1 MVSGWLTY
9 AVDSLRNKFKAARQ
23 GCQPTESG
31 GAQAE
36 TERGEYILSVRL
48 NQAARFIIYRLK
60 FIFRP
65 GKRRRAAAELPGRI
79 SGCIAY
85 RDVCRTGR
93 LAVPGPV
100 LHRDICHTGI
110 CAAPG
115 YVPHR
120 GMCCTGMCVAPG
132 RVWCCAGVVLYCFG
146 GEMLFCAGTVG
157 NVFCSFFR
165 RRAADA
171 ENFRFDAG
179 L

>member
-23 GCQPTESG
+23 GCQPAESG

-85 RDVCRTGR
+85 RDVCRIGG
-93 LAVPGPV
+93 L
-100 LHRDICHTGI
+100 LYRDLCCTGI
-110 CAAPG
+110 YVMPG

-120 GMCCTGMCVAPG
+120 GMCCTGTYVALG

>member
-23 GCQPTESG
+23 GCQPAESG

-48 NQAARFIIYRLK
+48 NQAAGFIIYRLK

-85 RDVCRTGR
+85 RDVCRTGE
-93 LAVPGPV
+93 A
-100 LHRDICHTGI
+100 CCTGI
-110 CAAPG
+110 YVIPG

-120 GMCCTGMCVAPG
+120 GMCCTGTCVAPG

>member
-23 GCQPTESG
+23 GCQPAESG

-48 NQAARFIIYRLK
+48 NQAAGFIIYRLK

-115 YVPHR
+115 YVLYWDV
-120 GMCCTGMCVAPG
+120 CSTGA
-132 RVWCCAGVVLYCFG
+132 RVVLYCFG
-146 GEMLFCAGTVG
+146 RKMLFCAGTVG

>member
-1 MVSGWLTY
+1 MLVSGWLTY

-23 GCQPTESG
+23 GCQPADSG

-48 NQAARFIIYRLK
+48 NQAAGFIIYRLK

-93 LAVPGPV
+93 LAAQGPV

-115 YVPHR
+115 YVLYWDVCR
-120 GMCCTGMCVAPG
+120 TGA
-132 RVWCCAGVVLYCFG
+132 RVVLCRRG
-146 GEMLFCAGTVG
+146 AVLFRGRNAVLCRDGWKCVL
-157 NVFCSFFR
+157 FIF
-165 RRAADA
+165 
-171 ENFRFDAG
+171 
-179 L
+179 

>member
-1 MVSGWLTY
+1 MRLIVCEI
-9 AVDSLRNKFKAARQ
+9 SLKRHGRVVNRQKAAVHRRRRN
-23 GCQPTESG
+23 GRGRIG

-36 TERGEYILSVRL
+36 TEWVADWRCTGGDKYILSVRL
-48 NQAARFIIYRLK
+48 NQAAGFIIYRLK

-65 GKRRRAAAELPGRI
+65 GKRRRTAAELPGRI

-115 YVPHR
+115 YVLYWDV
-120 GMCCTGMCVAPG
+120 CSTGA
-132 RVWCCAGVVLYCFG
+132 RVVLCRRG
-146 GEMLFCAGTVG
+146 AVLFRGRNAVLCRDGWKCVL
-157 NVFCSFFR
+157 FIF
-165 RRAADA
+165 
-171 ENFRFDAG
+171 
-179 L
+179 

>member
-9 AVDSLRNKFKAARQ
+9 AVDSLRNKFKAALQ
-23 GCQPTESG
+23 GCQPAESGGAQAETEWGRAWRSG

-48 NQAARFIIYRLK
+48 NQAAGFIIYRLK

-100 LHRDICHTGI
+100 LHRDICHTGM

-115 YVPHR
+115 YVLYWDVCR
-120 GMCCTGMCVAPG
+120 TGA
-132 RVWCCAGVVLYCFG
+132 RVVLCRRG
-146 GEMLFCAGTVG
+146 AVLFRGRNAVLCRDGWKCVL
-157 NVFCSFFR
+157 FIF
-165 RRAADA
+165 
-171 ENFRFDAG
+171 
-179 L
+179 